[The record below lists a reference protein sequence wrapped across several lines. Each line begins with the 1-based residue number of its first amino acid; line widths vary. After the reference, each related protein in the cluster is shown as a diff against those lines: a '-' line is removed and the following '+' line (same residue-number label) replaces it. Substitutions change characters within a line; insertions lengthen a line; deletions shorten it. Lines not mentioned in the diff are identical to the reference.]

1 MNQNSKAWLEGPGEA
16 GQKGRRAKQRRKGRG
31 GRGGGEKEKR
41 RQEGKEKGMI
51 MMVDCD
57 SLVDAGLVT
66 PP

>member
-1 MNQNSKAWLEGPGEA
+1 MVGRAGRGRTERKKGEA
-16 GQKGRRAKQRRKGRG
+16 KKERQGRE
-31 GRGGGEKEKR
+31 GGGEKEKR